1 MAKSQKP
8 YVIERIFD
16 QLYDPATGLLSK
28 TVVTAPEIEEAKRW
42 CNENHGT
49 TIQLDSNPYNFM
61 KDIVRSSSG
70 RKAWPQRIRELG
82 WVGVQ
87 RTGGSSVFE
96 FVPVAEEESD
106 TIDFKPTECTPTFQ
120 VQSLSLPLA
129 SRQLGRKDEPWLLQ
143 VTVNLR
149 VIETHFA
156 VGENQQI
163 EALEINHL
171 QMDLKLRTAQIDAL
185 FLAKHSLSDSDIH
198 GSVLITV
205 EAKQGNQLILKEQ
218 IARQVREAFDA
229 TRNDLVIPTA
239 IVGVRNKGIYVVEF
253 KAVHRSQSEDFK
265 TPVFHRDAMF
275 ILRPSVKGI

>member
-1 MAKSQKP
+1 MPKSQKP

-16 QLYDPATGLLSK
+16 QLYDPATGTLSK
-28 TVVTAPEIEEAKRW
+28 TVVTAPEIQEAKRW
-42 CNENHGT
+42 CNENRGT

-61 KDIVRSSSG
+61 KDIVRSSVG
-70 RKAWPQRIRELG
+70 RQAWPQKIRDLG
-82 WVGVQ
+82 WVGRQ
-87 RTGGSSVFE
+87 CTGATSVFE
-96 FVPVAEEESD
+96 FVPVDEEESD
-106 TIDFKPTECTPTFQ
+106 TIDFKPTESTPTFP

-149 VIETHFA
+149 VVETHFA
-156 VGENQQI
+156 VGENRQI
-163 EALEINHL
+163 EALEVNHL

-185 FLAKHSLSDSDIH
+185 FLAKHSLDDSDTH
-198 GSVLITV
+198 GSVLITA

-239 IVGVRNKGIYVVEF
+239 IVGVRNKGIYIVEF
-253 KAVHRSQSEDFK
+253 KAVHRSEAKDFK

-275 ILRPSVKGI
+275 VLHPSVKGI

>member
-1 MAKSQKP
+1 MAKSQKTQ
-8 YVIERIFD
+8 VIERIFD
-16 QLYDPATGLLSK
+16 QLYDPATGTLRK
-28 TVVTAPEIEEAKRW
+28 TIVTAPEIEEAKRW
-42 CNENHGT
+42 CNDNVGT
-49 TIQLDSNPYNFM
+49 TIKLDGNPYNFM
-61 KDIVRSSSG
+61 KDIVRSSAG
-70 RKAWPQRIRELG
+70 RKAWPSRVRDLG

-87 RTGGSSVFE
+87 RTGGSNVFE
-96 FVPVAEEESD
+96 FIPVAEEESD
-106 TIDFKPTECTPTFQ
+106 TIDLKPTESTPTFP

-156 VGENQQI
+156 VGEQRQI
-163 EALEINHL
+163 EALEVNHL

-185 FLAKHSLSDSDIH
+185 FLAKHSVDDSETE

-205 EAKQGNQLILKEQ
+205 EAKQGNQLILTEQ

-239 IVGVRNKGIYVVEF
+239 IVGVRNRGIYVVEF
-253 KAVHRSQSEDFK
+253 KAVHRSEAKDFK
-265 TPVFHRDAMF
+265 TPVYHRDAMF
-275 ILRPSVKGI
+275 VLQPPVKGI